1 MAKLLDA
8 NAIIRFLLN
17 DIPEQADKTANV
29 IYDGAFT
36 KEIVIAEV
44 VYVLSGVYNY
54 SRTEISNELLKLL
67 ELVSIEKENVVRE
80 SLNLFKETSLDFVD
94 CILISYNKIENI
106 EIFSFD
112 SIIAFANSDTSSLS
126 MSKIEN
132 AILTADL

>member
-1 MAKLLDA
+1 MTLIDTNVIL
-8 NAIIRFLLN
+8 RYLLN

-67 ELVSIEKENVVRE
+67 ELVSIEKENVLKE

-112 SIIAFANSDTSSLS
+112 KKLNKKLS
-126 MSKIEN
+126 
-132 AILTADL
+132 